1 MKKIL
6 IIKRR
11 LLMKV
16 LVILGVCSAG
26 LMASCAKYGALVSTF
41 YMNLKGTVKSK
52 ESSQVINGIQVEVI
66 NSIPNSKGLTD
77 TNGAFSINSEIDEL
91 DNTVNLH
98 ISDIDGALNGSFL
111 SKDTIITLTADEKL
125 AQLKENI
132 DIKLVKNE

>member
-1 MKKIL
+1 MKTL
-6 IIKRR
+6 IIFKRR
-11 LLMKV
+11 LLKKI
-16 LVILGVCSAG
+16 LVILGVCGAG
-26 LMASCAKYGALVSTF
+26 LMTSCAKYGTLVSTF

-66 NSIPNSKGLTD
+66 NDIQTSKGLTD
-77 TNGAFSINSEIDEL
+77 TNGAFLINSEIDEV

-111 SKDTIITLTADEKL
+111 SKDTIITLTANEKL